1 MIFNANTAVWIA
13 ESKPKTLLFME
24 IFCFL
29 FLDESEHSIKRS
41 GVCVF
46 CCCCFFDVHIN
57 KLQF

>member
-13 ESKPKTLLFME
+13 ESKPKTLMFTE

-29 FLDESEHSIKRS
+29 FLVESEHSIKRI

-46 CCCCFFDVHIN
+46 FCCCFFNVHID

>member
-29 FLDESEHSIKRS
+29 FLEESEHSIKRS

-46 CCCCFFDVHIN
+46 FCCCFFNVHIN

>member
-29 FLDESEHSIKRS
+29 FLDESEHSIKRI
-41 GVCVF
+41 GVCM
-46 CCCCFFDVHIN
+46 FFR
-57 KLQF
+57 LFFFLMFT